1 MAKQKIVIT
10 TIFPPS
16 KALEAYSKLREFDL
30 IVVGDQKTPTNWYLS
45 GAEFYG
51 LGDIRLRNTK
61 LERYLPLNHYARKNL
76 GYLVAMSDG
85 PDAIID
91 TDDDNFPLDSFAIPP
106 FTFRGEVV
114 VAGMGFVNIYREFS
128 DQNIWPRGLPLV
140 KILEPPKALNTST
153 QNLEVGIW
161 QGLANGD
168 PDVDAIYRLTNG
180 SECLF
185 RGRQPLALREG
196 TWSPFNSQNT
206 IFRKELFP
214 LLYLPSS
221 VTFRFTDILR
231 SFVAQ
236 PIMWAHGYYLG
247 FTEPTVFQDRN
258 PHDYLSDFMS
268 EVPMHAASAVI
279 PKLLENVNLPLG
291 SLLSCLSNVYE
302 ILAREQIVEKI
313 EMRCLEAWLE
323 DCSSLGYS

>member
-10 TIFPPS
+10 TIYPPS
-16 KALEAYSKLREFDL
+16 KALKAFSKLREFDL
-30 IVVGDQKTPTNWYLS
+30 IVVGDEKTPTNWQLS
-45 GAEFYG
+45 GAAFYG
-51 LGDIRLRNTK
+51 LADVRLQNTK
-61 LERYLPLNHYARKNL
+61 LERYLPRNHYARKNL

-91 TDDDNFPLDSFAIPP
+91 TDDDNIPLDSYAIPS
-106 FTFRGEVV
+106 FSFRGEAVA
-114 VAGMGFVNIYREFS
+114 AGMGFVNIYREFS
-128 DQNIWPRGLPLV
+128 DKNIWPRGLPLV
-140 KILEPPKALNTST
+140 KISEPHQALNTCT

-168 PDVDAIYRLTNG
+168 PDVDAIYRLTDG
-180 SECLF
+180 SECVF
-185 RGRQPLALREG
+185 RERQPLALREG

-206 IFRKELFP
+206 TFRKELFP

-268 EVPMHAASAVI
+268 EVPMHAASAVM
-279 PKLLENVNLPLG
+279 PKLLEHVNLPPD
-291 SLLSCLSNVYE
+291 SLLSCLSNIYE
-302 ILAREQIVEKI
+302 ILAREQIVGQT
-313 EMRCLEAWLE
+313 EMRCLTAWLE
-323 DCSSLGYS
+323 ECSDLGYS